1 MTQRVSWL
9 AGHMRRH
16 PKDYHSRRGLEM
28 VLARRRKL
36 LTYLRGNNFDAYALL
51 LTRLNLKDNYAKE
64 VRDPLPEVTRRERQR
79 SRGSCHMLLLHFLLR
94 RRIGGRPHRKL
105 QKSCCTG
112 HVFDGI
118 TGNNGTLSLDTSRG
132 LQDRLTLRMKLKSKK

>member
-1 MTQRVSWL
+1 MAWL

-64 VRDPLPEVTRRERQR
+64 VRGPPPCLDP
-79 SRGSCHMLLLHFLLR
+79 
-94 RRIGGRPHRKL
+94 
-105 QKSCCTG
+105 CTG
-112 HVFDGI
+112 G
-118 TGNNGTLSLDTSRG
+118 TTLSMVTTLSMFTCVSYAAVTPAAVASASQT
-132 LQDRLTLRMKLKSKK
+132 LQ

>member
-1 MTQRVSWL
+1 VLPAVARMTQRVSWL

-64 VRDPLPEVTRRERQR
+64 VRGPVEEVTR
-79 SRGSCHMLLLHFLLR
+79 
-94 RRIGGRPHRKL
+94 
-105 QKSCCTG
+105 
-112 HVFDGI
+112 
-118 TGNNGTLSLDTSRG
+118 
-132 LQDRLTLRMKLKSKK
+132 